1 MFKSYASSGLVVVS
15 ALAASMLFPISASA
29 VPFTITSTSTFDCVT
44 PPVGLSCA
52 PTVLKWRTPDS
63 PLSSLTITD
72 LTPPLLIN
80 SGDPARRITQLTHDN
95 VIIPTAFSYLRKI
108 DNTVTLQAGFP
119 GLGPLLVNDSNSIDI
134 NFTET
139 VNSAPCAFPTPAS
152 SVCDDFFDF
161 TASSL
166 APIPFSQGGLNY
178 LLIFGLDTGAGAF
191 FDGIIGNRIYTA
203 ESATSDLFV
212 TAKIIRVDVPEPMTL
227 ALLGL
232 GLLGIGFTTRQRKM

>member
-1 MFKSYASSGLVVVS
+1 MFKSYASSGLVVAS

-29 VPFTITSTSTFDCVT
+29 IPFTITSTSTFGCVT
-44 PPVGLSCA
+44 PPPGLGCT
-52 PTVLKWRTPDS
+52 PKVLTWKTPDS

-95 VIIPTAFSYLRKI
+95 VIIPSPFGYSRNI

-119 GLGPLLVNDSNSIDI
+119 GLGPLLVNNSNSIKID
-134 NFTET
+134 FTET
-139 VNSAPCAFPTPAS
+139 VNSKPCTFPTPAG

-161 TASSL
+161 TPSGL
-166 APIPFSQGGLNY
+166 APLPFSEGGINY
-178 LLIFGLDTGAGAF
+178 LLIFGLETGAGAF
-191 FDGIIGNRIYTA
+191 FDGILTNRIYTA

-212 TAKIIRVDVPEPMTL
+212 TAQIIRVDVPEPMTL